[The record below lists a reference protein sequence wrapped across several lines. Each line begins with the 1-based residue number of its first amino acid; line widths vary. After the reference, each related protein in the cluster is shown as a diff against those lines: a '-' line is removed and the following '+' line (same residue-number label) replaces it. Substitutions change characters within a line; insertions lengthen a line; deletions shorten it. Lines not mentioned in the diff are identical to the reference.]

1 MLLKFSDAVFN
12 LKLLRANGKNSYR
25 VVGIPELPDIAQ
37 IFSQVHGV
45 WEVSAVVKLF

>member
-1 MLLKFSDAVFN
+1 MPFLIRNYSERTV
-12 LKLLRANGKNSYR
+12 NSYR
-25 VVGIPELPDIAQ
+25 VAGIPELPDIAQ